1 MAIRTLSTGQSQQE
15 HGGDRSKGVVM
26 ALVAK
31 RCRLHALTSL
41 SRPRSTVDTII
52 KTFQITPRVTYI
64 KKTGPQNSAK
74 KLRVRVRKLRQLA
87 NRSVPVVSHG

>member
-1 MAIRTLSTGQSQQE
+1 MAIRTLSTGQSRQE
-15 HGGDRSKGVVM
+15 HGRDRSKGVVM
-26 ALVAK
+26 ALVAE
-31 RCRLHALTSL
+31 RRRPHAVTSL
-41 SRPRSTVDTII
+41 SRPRSTVDTIV
-52 KTFQITPRVTYI
+52 KTFQITPRVTYV